1 MDWFRYFEYF
11 ILCMCLIVLIT
22 WVQTFPISSVYHEK
36 FILPM
41 NEDSFN
47 YMVEMTHK
55 IKFYNYYCGIV
66 AICLMT
72 KLLKTLTS
80 KFPAF
85 GVLFE
90 TISAAKTDILYFTII
105 TFVMICGFMI
115 ASYSLFGPN
124 EELFSELLIA
134 LSSMVRMMFGTDMFS
149 ELDASN
155 AKFSII
161 FLITYAIMFYFVIKN
176 VYAAIVMRTYDNLR
190 QRK

>member
-1 MDWFRYFEYF
+1 
-11 ILCMCLIVLIT
+11 
-22 WVQTFPISSVYHEK
+22 
-36 FILPM
+36 
-41 NEDSFN
+41 
-47 YMVEMTHK
+47 
-55 IKFYNYYCGIV
+55 
-66 AICLMT
+66 
-72 KLLKTLTS
+72 
-80 KFPAF
+80 
-85 GVLFE
+85 
-90 TISAAKTDILYFTII
+90 
-105 TFVMICGFMI
+105 MI